1 VDLGP
6 TAAPQPILRSRRQ
19 RLLGLWAFACALLA
33 VRAFADGV
41 LRSKGTAGPI
51 AVPVRIDLNRASLG
65 ELLAVPGLGPAR
77 AEAIVL
83 HRVRHGWLRSVDELD
98 GIDGI
103 GPVLLQQVRPF
114 VCVQREPASS
124 IPQDSD
130 PDGR

>member
-1 VDLGP
+1 MLP
-6 TAAPQPILRSRRQ
+6 SRRR
-19 RLLGLWAFACALLA
+19 RLLVLWAFVCALLA

-41 LRSKGTAGPI
+41 LRSTGPAGPI
-51 AVPVRIDLNRASLG
+51 AEPVRVDLNRASLG

-83 HRVRHGWLRSVDELD
+83 HRVRHDWLRSVEDLD

-114 VCVQREPASS
+114 VCVQREAVSPTAL
-124 IPQDSD
+124 DSD